1 MSSKRSNNPND
12 SLNLDSFMDI
22 VTNVIGTLFFVI
34 VYAAL
39 SSFSATGKVTIP
51 QIVTS
56 ETEAIIFECRDN
68 TILEMDS
75 KSLKN
80 ELVERIK
87 YVKTTSTSLSSL
99 FSQIMDIKVSNQY
112 YDATLNIINSSII
125 VTAKEGIKGE
135 SSNTIK
141 KENSLFQKKLLQLD
155 SQKHHIYFFVRSNSF
170 EIFHVARKIALKNGF
185 GAGWNP
191 FNDDDII
198 SFGSGGIALNKQT

>member
-87 YVKTTSTSLSSL
+87 YVKTTSTSLS
-99 FSQIMDIKVSNQY
+99 
-112 YDATLNIINSSII
+112 
-125 VTAKEGIKGE
+125 
-135 SSNTIK
+135 
-141 KENSLFQKKLLQLD
+141 
-155 SQKHHIYFFVRSNSF
+155 IYFDQLGYS
-170 EIFHVARKIALKNGF
+170 
-185 GAGWNP
+185 
-191 FNDDDII
+191 
-198 SFGSGGIALNKQT
+198 